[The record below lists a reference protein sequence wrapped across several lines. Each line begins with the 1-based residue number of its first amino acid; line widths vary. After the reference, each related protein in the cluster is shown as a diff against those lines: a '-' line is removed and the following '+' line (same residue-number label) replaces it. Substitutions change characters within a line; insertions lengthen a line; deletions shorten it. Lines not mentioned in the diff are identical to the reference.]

1 MKITVSVRALLI
13 SALFVTALVITGL
26 LTRTVQYSIAPVAKA
41 QELAGQDNPF
51 DRAKTRQCVASALAG
66 RFSYVFEGSIVGLG
80 ENRAVGV
87 IDIKADGTLSAA
99 DTSSLA
105 GRVGKRTFTGTYTL
119 NPDCTGS
126 AVFTTGTG
134 GDLVVDDNGD
144 GFKLII
150 NTQGTNITGIGR
162 RIFSISN

>member
-13 SALFVTALVITGL
+13 SALFVAALLIIGL
-26 LTRTVQYSIAPVAKA
+26 LTRTQHSPIAPVAKA
-41 QELAGQDNPF
+41 QEVAADDNPF
-51 DRAKTRQCVASALAG
+51 DRAKTRQCIASALAG
-66 RFSYVFEGSIVGLG
+66 RFSYVFEGSITGVG

-87 IDIKADGTLSAA
+87 IDIRSDGTLSAA
-99 DTSSLA
+99 DTASFA
-105 GRVGKRTFTGTYTL
+105 GRVIKRTFTGTYTL

-134 GDLVVDDNGD
+134 GDLVVDDNGN
-144 GFKLII
+144 GFKLMI

-162 RIFSISN
+162 RIFSN

>member
-1 MKITVSVRALLI
+1 MKITVSVRALCI
-13 SALFVTALVITGL
+13 SALFVTVLLTVGL
-26 LTRTVQYSIAPVAKA
+26 LTRTQHSTIAPVAKA
-41 QELAGQDNPF
+41 QEAADDNPF
-51 DRAKTRQCVASALAG
+51 DRAKTRQCVATALAG
-66 RFSYVFEGSIVGLG
+66 RFSYVFEGSITGVG

-87 IDIKADGTLSAA
+87 IEIKPDGTLSAA
-99 DTSSLA
+99 DTASFA
-105 GRVGKRTFTGTYTL
+105 GRVTKRTFTGTYTL

-134 GDLVVDDNGD
+134 GDLVVDDNGN

-162 RIFSISN
+162 RIFTN